1 MNTFFQKAV
10 PIWAKGRAD
19 EMNCELAFR
28 AIIAGQDA
36 SLHLAASSIYRV
48 WVNGKFI
55 CAGPARAAHGFYR
68 VDEIDLTPQLC
79 AGQNTVV
86 IEVTAFNVNSYDTLD
101 QPGFLTAEILQN
113 HAVTAATGDGSFG
126 VYDLHQRI
134 QRVQR
139 YSFQRAFA
147 EAYRLRACKQ
157 AFYLGSDGGAE
168 RLESETQA
176 EKRYL
181 RRETP
186 MPQFEPL
193 QVQRIVQTG
202 SVSFDVPCG
211 VLRKDR
217 AYTQIGPM
225 LKGYPAD
232 TWNDKI

>member
-48 WVNGKFI
+48 WVNGKFV

-101 QPGFLTAEILQN
+101 QPGFLTAEILQ
-113 HAVTAATGDGSFG
+113 T
-126 VYDLHQRI
+126 
-134 QRVQR
+134 
-139 YSFQRAFA
+139 
-147 EAYRLRACKQ
+147 
-157 AFYLGSDGGAE
+157 
-168 RLESETQA
+168 TQ
-176 EKRYL
+176 
-181 RRETP
+181 
-186 MPQFEPL
+186 
-193 QVQRIVQTG
+193 
-202 SVSFDVPCG
+202 
-211 VLRKDR
+211 
-217 AYTQIGPM
+217 
-225 LKGYPAD
+225 
-232 TWNDKI
+232 

>member
-48 WVNGKFI
+48 WVNGKFV

-113 HAVTAATGDGSFG
+113 HAVTAATGDGSF
-126 VYDLHQRI
+126 LLSWQR
-134 QRVQR
+134 RR
-139 YSFQRAFA
+139 RRAVGIGDAGRKAVFA
-147 EAYRLRACKQ
+147 PGNAYA
-157 AFYLGSDGGAE
+157 A
-168 RLESETQA
+168 
-176 EKRYL
+176 
-181 RRETP
+181 
-186 MPQFEPL
+186 
-193 QVQRIVQTG
+193 I
-202 SVSFDVPCG
+202 
-211 VLRKDR
+211 
-217 AYTQIGPM
+217 
-225 LKGYPAD
+225 
-232 TWNDKI
+232 